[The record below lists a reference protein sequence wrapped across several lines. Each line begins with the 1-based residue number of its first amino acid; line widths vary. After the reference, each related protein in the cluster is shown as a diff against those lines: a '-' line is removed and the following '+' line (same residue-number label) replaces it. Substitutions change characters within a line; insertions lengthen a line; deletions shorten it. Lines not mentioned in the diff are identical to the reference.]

1 MTGFLPTLYVE
12 HGIDLKVAGALV
24 SMVVLANLGGTFGA
38 GMLLQG
44 GWKPKTLLSTG
55 FIAMLCSSLLAVL
68 FSLIGGMIP
77 TTIFAITL
85 RYAPRANAAA
95 ASVGLV
101 LQVSACAQFF
111 VPPLSAALVS
121 TTQQWAHIATV
132 TACLSILGILMTLL
146 LFKRYA

>member
-1 MTGFLPTLYVE
+1 
-12 HGIDLKVAGALV
+12 
-24 SMVVLANLGGTFGA
+24 GGTFGA

-55 FIAMLCSSLLAVL
+55 LIAMLCSSLLTFATSSWLSFELQFVSAVL

-95 ASVGLV
+95 SSVGLV
-101 LQVSACAQFF
+101 LQVSIFAHFF
-111 VPPLSAALVS
+111 VLPLCAALVIIIES
-121 TTQQWAHIATV
+121 
-132 TACLSILGILMTLL
+132 
-146 LFKRYA
+146 